1 MKSPH
6 SPQAY
11 FPLSIP
17 RTSLSIFYRTKNNA
31 KRHHRKTLRPLMK
44 GSVPPFSI
52 CVIICCV
59 SHFYENKVRFQESF
73 NISFSF
79 LAFQCSRLEFYTTI
93 CLWVFLNFVLG
104 QNVSLCIFFFRL
116 IFFGGRIIQRIFL
129 PIHKP
134 KFDEP
139 FRTRLVRA
147 LLLVLVN
154 IREITRHAD
163 FFTRVLNLIAPGS
176 PRVLLLLANSL
187 FSGGF

>member
-1 MKSPH
+1 MKSSH

-31 KRHHRKTLRPLMK
+31 KRHHRKPSRPLMK
-44 GSVPPFSI
+44 GSVPPFFI

-59 SHFYENKVRFQESF
+59 SHLYENKVRFQESF
-73 NISFSF
+73 IISLSF
-79 LAFQCSRLEFYTTI
+79 LAFQCSRLEFDITI
-93 CLWVFLNFVLG
+93 RLWFFLNFVLG
-104 QNVSLCIFFFRL
+104 QNFSLCIFFFLL
-116 IFFGGRIIQRIFL
+116 IFFWGRIIQRIFL

-147 LLLVLVN
+147 PLHVLVN
-154 IREITRHAD
+154 IREISRHAD
-163 FFTRVLNLIAPGS
+163 FFPSCPEFNCAWVSEGAFA
-176 PRVLLLLANSL
+176 LANSL